1 MPRFT
6 CLRLLKSFSLF
17 WLALVGLWLFLPSPA
32 PPHVADL
39 RDQLIQTSLTS
50 GQVLHTVHKWHESY
64 ASEDASG
71 HVPHPSDDCAGLLVD
86 WHLLA
91 DTQHSSSA
99 VLLEIGEHTTVNLTD
114 AILKSAE
121 EQEASARAAEFKS
134 HNALSGL
141 YVSDVLSVQ
150 VRAGDEDHIINMPW
164 FRWADMALFHNQ
176 MHGFT
181 YTIDL
186 QLVAHQT
193 GPARVEVWKAS
204 ALAGA
209 DANHLLNPR
218 PADRE
223 LGLLASFADI
233 QPSSA
238 ALTSIHVAD
247 VKGDLPSKTYPI
259 RSFLLFYLAPFL
271 TICFV
276 LAIYLAGPA
285 LTIFLPF
292 VAVYVVIVALC
303 WCVAVRR
310 PDYRGFAEWRASFWM
325 TRFWACS
332 SARSSRRNRGKRRRQ
347 GGPVVIWGPTG
358 PVYESDRNET
368 DSLIGSLKRGR

>member
-6 CLRLLKSFSLF
+6 FLRLVKGFFLF
-17 WLALVGLWLFLPSPA
+17 WPALVGLWLFLPSPG
-32 PPHVADL
+32 PPRTADL
-39 RDQLIQTSLTS
+39 RDQLIQSSLTS
-50 GQVLHTVHKWHESY
+50 GQVLHTVHEWHASY
-64 ASEDASG
+64 AGEDASG
-71 HVPHPSDDCAGLLVD
+71 HVPRPSDDCAGLLID

-91 DTQHSSSA
+91 DAQHESA
-99 VLLEIGEHTTVNLTD
+99 VLLEVGEHTTLNLTD

-121 EQEASARAAEFKS
+121 EENSVRSGDSKS
-134 HNALSGL
+134 HNALSGI
-141 YVSDVLSVQ
+141 YVSDLLSVE
-150 VRAGDEDHIINMPW
+150 VRAGDENHIINMPW

-176 MHGFT
+176 MHEFT

-186 QLVAHQT
+186 RLVAHQT
-193 GPARVEVWKAS
+193 GPARVEIWKAS
-204 ALAGA
+204 SLAGA
-209 DANHLLNPR
+209 DASHLLNPQ

-233 QPSSA
+233 QPTYT

-259 RSFLLFYLAPFL
+259 RSFILFYLAPFL
-271 TICFV
+271 TVCLF
-276 LAIYLAGPA
+276 LAIYLAAPV
-285 LTIFLPF
+285 LTVLLPV

-325 TRFWACS
+325 TRYVSCCCCS
-332 SARSSRRNRGKRRRQ
+332 SPRRHRGRRRQ
-347 GGPVVIWGPTG
+347 GPVVIWGPTG
-358 PVYESDRNET
+358 PVYESDRNES
-368 DSLIGSLKRGR
+368 DSLVGSRKRGR